1 MKKYTI
7 LILSTLLLL
16 LPNAFAQ
23 NATETIETKK
33 IKNEITSEL
42 QEEAIE
48 FLRATATDINS
59 LRTLENRIS
68 FSAEMAGLMWFN
80 DEAEAR
86 QMFQDVIGN
95 FRQLLAQY
103 DSQLNALGIEPKE
116 DEFSLFGPSSKNKV
130 TRKLL
135 KALAVRQQITMNLA
149 EHDPRLALEFFTETG
164 LAISNPKFREMIAA
178 RDKYFESKL
187 LNEIAGRDIEIAL
200 KYGRKN
206 LKKGVNYQTVE
217 LLKKIYEEDAEK
229 GVEFGK
235 DVISTIKSAGLD
247 DNEDSKLYVYDSL
260 LDLGT
265 ESLEESENGKK
276 KPALFDKDAM
286 REIAEILA
294 QEILKREPSEAAE
307 VTTYLSNVEK
317 YAPARA
323 VQIRAKFPTDGDKLD
338 SKAEAAIDKE
348 VAKIIGGA
356 PPKQGVITGSNPEPL
371 EESPEVKVMKDVA
384 SLGNKEL
391 SDEARQEIIGKA
403 RGIIAGLEDRE
414 KKLAALSALALQVA
428 QLGDK
433 ELASEVLEEAKRL
446 IVLQPV
452 NYRDYMEIW
461 MVISAYSKI
470 DAEQAF
476 PLLENTI
483 YKLNN
488 LMEAFVEVG
497 KFIDVTGDIV
507 EDGEVQL
514 GSFGG
519 GMTREILNGLSS
531 SDTVVRNLSVADF
544 ERMKGISNRF
554 NRSEVRVLAK
564 MLVLRSVLGSLKE
577 EDAIDETGAPIVS
590 EPPY

>member
-1 MKKYTI
+1 MKKHI
-7 LILSTLLLL
+7 ILSLFVFLLFVQIT
-16 LPNAFAQ
+16 FAQ
-23 NATETIETKK
+23 NATETVEAKQLT
-33 IKNEITSEL
+33 NGITLEL

-48 FLRATATDINS
+48 FLRATATDVNS

-68 FSAEMAGLMWFN
+68 FSAEMAGLMWFT

-103 DSQLNALGIEPKE
+103 DSQLNALGITPEE
-116 DEFSLFGPSSKNKV
+116 DDFTLLGPSSNHKV

-135 KALAVRQQITMNLA
+135 KALVVRQQITMNLA

-164 LAISNPKFREMIAA
+164 LAISNPKFRKMIAE

-200 KYGRKN
+200 KYGREN

-217 LLKKIYEEDAEK
+217 LLKKLYEENAEK
-229 GVEFGK
+229 GVEFGE
-235 DVISTIKSAGLD
+235 DVVSAIKSVGLD

-265 ESLEESENGKK
+265 ESIEQSENGKK
-276 KPALFDKDAM
+276 KSALFSQNAM
-286 REIAEILA
+286 RDIAEILA
-294 QEILKREPSEAAE
+294 QEILKRDPSEAAE
-307 VTTYLSNVEK
+307 VTTYVSNVEK

-323 VQIRAKFPTDGDKLD
+323 VQIRAKFPTEESKLD
-338 SKAEAAIDKE
+338 TKSDAAIEKE
-348 VAKIIGGA
+348 IAKITGDS
-356 PPKQGVITGSNPEPL
+356 PPKTGSNAEL
-371 EESPEVKVMKDVA
+371 EEESVEEKLLKDVA

-433 ELASEVLEEAKRL
+433 ELASEILEEARRL
-446 IVLQPV
+446 IVFQPV

-461 MVISAYSKI
+461 MVISAYSKVNP
-470 DAEQAF
+470 ERAF

-519 GMTREILNGLSS
+519 GMTRQILSGLSS

-554 NRSEVRVLAK
+554 NRPEVRVLAK

-577 EDAIDETGAPIVS
+577 KDAKSEAEIVS
-590 EPPY
+590 EPN